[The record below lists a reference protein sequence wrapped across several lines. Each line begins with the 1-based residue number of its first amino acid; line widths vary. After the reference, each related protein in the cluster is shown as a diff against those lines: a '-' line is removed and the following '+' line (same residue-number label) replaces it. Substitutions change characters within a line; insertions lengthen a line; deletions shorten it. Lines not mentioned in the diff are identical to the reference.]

1 VSVNRW
7 CSKCGARVPPDAP
20 EGFCSSCLLQAG
32 LLGFPD
38 DGLAG
43 AEGGAAASGFLHDFG
58 DFELLAE
65 LGRGGMGVVY
75 QARQKSL
82 NRLVALKM
90 IQSGRL
96 AQESDLRRFRTEA
109 EAAARLQHPHI
120 VAVHEVGVHDG
131 QHYFTMD
138 FVEGCSLADRV
149 REGPLPPRQAAA
161 CLHAIAGA
169 VQHAHERGVLHRD
182 LKPSNVLMDVAGQP
196 RVTDFGLAK
205 LLESGPEVTCSWA
218 VVGSPGYM
226 APEQVAGQA
235 SHASTRSDVYS
246 LGALL
251 YDLLCARP
259 PFQAATPLETMRL
272 AQATEPVPPRLL
284 NPRLPRDLET
294 ICLKCLQK
302 EPAKRYATTGELA
315 EELDR
320 FLRDEPIHARPM
332 GRPEKLWRWSRRN
345 PKLAASLAGT
355 LCLLVAVT
363 VGAGIAAHR
372 FRRVSERA
380 VAAEHDA
387 EEKLWGAYLAQARAG
402 RLSGVMGRRQ
412 ASLAAIAA
420 AAKMRSSLELR
431 NEAIACLALTDVEP
445 PVPVHPSVPANR
457 TDWSVFDATF
467 ERYAVMHERSRVTVY
482 AAKDQRVLAELNV
495 PASGQVRGA
504 FSPDGR
510 YLFAHFGGK
519 LFLWD
524 LNHMNSSLQEGFDGI
539 RNPGSEI
546 RNGQSPQIPTDP
558 AYTNFPPILDA
569 RSAKFSPDSRTFA
582 VAGGDGSIHFYDLG
596 SSRREEARSSN
607 PQSAIVNPQSTQS
620 LLTSAAAPR

>member
-1 VSVNRW
+1 
-7 CSKCGARVPPDAP
+7 
-20 EGFCSSCLLQAG
+20 LLQAG

-75 QARQKSL
+75 KARQKSL

-96 AQESDLRRFRTEA
+96 AEESDLRRFRTEA

-138 FVEGCSLADRV
+138 FVEGCSLAERL

-205 LLESGPEVTCSWA
+205 LLESGPEVTCSGA

-226 APEQVAGQA
+226 APEQAAGQA
-235 SHASTRSDVYS
+235 SRASTRSDVYS
-246 LGALL
+246 LGGLL
-251 YDLLCARP
+251 YDVLCARP
-259 PFQAATPLETMRL
+259 PFQADTPLETMRL

-302 EPAKRYATTGELA
+302 EPAKRYATAGGLA

-320 FLRDEPIHARPM
+320 FLRDEPIHARPV
-332 GRPEKLWRWSRRN
+332 GRPEKLWRWCRRN
-345 PKLAASLAGT
+345 PKLAASLTGT
-355 LCLLVAVT
+355 LCLLVAVA

-372 FRRVSERA
+372 FRRISERA

-431 NEAIACLALTDVEP
+431 NEAIACLALTDMDP
-445 PVPVHPSVPANR
+445 PTSVHPSVPANR
-457 TDWSVFDATF
+457 TDLSVFDAAF
-467 ERYAVMHERSRVTVY
+467 ERYAVMQERGRLTLY
-482 AAKDQRVLAELNV
+482 AAKDQRVLDELAV
-495 PASGQVRGA
+495 PASGQVNGA

-510 YLFAHFGGK
+510 FLFAEFAGGK
-519 LFLWD
+519 IFLWD
-524 LNHMNSSLQEGFDGI
+524 LDAAHPVA
-539 RNPGSEI
+539 R
-546 RNGQSPQIPTDP
+546 
-558 AYTNFPPILDA
+558 TNFLSIRDA
-569 RSAKFSPDSRTFA
+569 PRSATFSPDSRTFA
-582 VAGGDGSIHFYDLG
+582 VAGRDGSIHFYDLG
-596 SSRREEARSSN
+596 SSRREEAVSEIRIPNSEFRI
-607 PQSAIVNPQSTQS
+607 PK
-620 LLTSAAAPR
+620 